1 MRINEGSSQHL
12 YRNTAGPVEQTRQMD
27 DMQKRTQE
35 MMDDQEALPEQP
47 GEEESMLEREL
58 QEMVERIN
66 KVTGN
71 MNISLQFELHDES
84 DRWMVEVIDTIED
97 EVLKEIPPEELLDL
111 YGRIRELIGMFVD
124 ETR

>member
-12 YRNTAGPVEQTRQMD
+12 YRHAAGPVEQSRQMD

-47 GEEESMLEREL
+47 GEEENMLEREL

-71 MNISLQFELHDES
+71 MNISLQFELHEQS
-84 DRWMVEVIDTIED
+84 DRWMVEVIDTVEN
-97 EVLKEIPPEELLDL
+97 EVLKEIPPEKLLDL